1 MVHTRGGATELRPH
15 AIDRNYRTQSI
26 AVTHAS
32 APIVAPF
39 VIVARWL
46 SSERVIASGFSEAS
60 AKGYVGTA
68 TVTANVWDG
77 FLEEALEL
85 QNLRFE
91 AVPERGRACGRT
103 QRAGKPTIARLPAVP
118 YGSIFRS
125 NHPK

>member
-1 MVHTRGGATELRPH
+1 MRWNGTHPGGRDGTASARDRPQLSH
-15 AIDRNYRTQSI
+15 AIDRGHTC
-26 AVTHAS
+26 S

-85 QNLRFE
+85 QNL
-91 AVPERGRACGRT
+91 
-103 QRAGKPTIARLPAVP
+103 
-118 YGSIFRS
+118 
-125 NHPK
+125 